1 VSSMNDTDKLYDTVD
16 VLVEI
21 ADDRG
26 VSAE

>member
-1 VSSMNDTDKLYDTVD
+1 MNDTDKLYDTVD

-26 VSAE
+26 VSAA